1 MSKLVKLFAIAALIG
16 GAIAVT
22 PGSAEARYRGYH
34 FGGIPY
40 IGGMHFGGYH
50 LGGFPFRSY
59 RRSYYRGWGGFGVGP
74 AIVLGLG
81 APFYYADWPYAERGS
96 DCGWVRK
103 GTRYHHYR
111 VWRCW

>member
-1 MSKLVKLFAIAALIG
+1 MALIG

-22 PGSAEARYRGYH
+22 PGNAEARYRGYH

-40 IGGMHFGGYH
+40 ISVPYIHFNAPHFRGFPFGGY
-50 LGGFPFRSY
+50 Y
-59 RRSYYRGWGGFGVGP
+59 RRSYHRSWGGFGVGP

-81 APFYYADWPYAERGS
+81 APYYYADWPYYRQGS
-96 DCGWVRK
+96 DCGWVRT
-103 GTRYHHYR
+103 GPRHHRYR